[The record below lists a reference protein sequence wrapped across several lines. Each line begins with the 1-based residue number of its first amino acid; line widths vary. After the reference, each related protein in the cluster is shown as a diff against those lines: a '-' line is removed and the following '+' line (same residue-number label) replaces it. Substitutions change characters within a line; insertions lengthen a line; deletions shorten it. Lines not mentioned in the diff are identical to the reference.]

1 MEDVDA
7 PPLLSMKQAPGARVE
22 LPPFETAGPLL
33 RLDEPELP
41 VADADESEVPSAEAM
56 VAQLKDLRA
65 KLDDGIAFCANMA
78 TEKDN
83 ATRAV
88 ADARRELEQLRAA
101 PPAGRDK
108 AAAVAERGRRVPAV
122 SDRARA
128 ATRLP
133 PRQASAAS
141 ASPVLAPYL
150 ARCIAS
156 RDSLADAVAGV
167 LADRV
172 AGGGAE
178 GLPRDE
184 LAACLRALAASAP
197 SLARDVAAVVDG
209 DPAAPDA
216 LAVVLHFKGFL
227 ALAAHRAA
235 HALWGSGDRDVA
247 LLLQG
252 RASALFGVDIHP
264 AASVG
269 AGTFIDHA
277 TGVVVGEQ
285 ASLGEGCYVLHGVT
299 LGATGKVRDGRRH
312 PAVGAGVTLGSG
324 ASVLGPITVGDGAT
338 VGANACVTKDVEA
351 GATVVETG
359 YLNNRVLAPRK
370 KKAS

>member
-133 PRQASAAS
+133 PRQVRGGLRGRGPRSWRLRHR
-141 ASPVLAPYL
+141 P
-150 ARCIAS
+150 ARRRRRPRLPPRPREPPDTRA
-156 RDSLADAVAGV
+156 RL
-167 LADRV
+167 
-172 AGGGAE
+172 
-178 GLPRDE
+178 GLPRREPALRQRDVD
-184 LAACLRALAASAP
+184 LRA
-197 SLARDVAAVVDG
+197 RRFVFRVVCSR
-209 DPAAPDA
+209 P
-216 LAVVLHFKGFL
+216 
-227 ALAAHRAA
+227 
-235 HALWGSGDRDVA
+235 
-247 LLLQG
+247 
-252 RASALFGVDIHP
+252 
-264 AASVG
+264 
-269 AGTFIDHA
+269 
-277 TGVVVGEQ
+277 
-285 ASLGEGCYVLHGVT
+285 
-299 LGATGKVRDGRRH
+299 
-312 PAVGAGVTLGSG
+312 
-324 ASVLGPITVGDGAT
+324 DGAPLR
-338 VGANACVTKDVEA
+338 GCARWRAPM
-351 GATVVETG
+351 
-359 YLNNRVLAPRK
+359 LNVN
-370 KKAS
+370 

>member
-133 PRQASAAS
+133 PAAGSRRPSRPRTSKLAAS
-141 ASPVLAPYL
+141 ASSSSSSQPSSPSSSATRATRYPRSSGTSSTRTRATTARRRPKGLAFCVS
-150 ARCIAS
+150 RCFFPSGWGAS
-156 RDSLADAVAGV
+156 AW
-167 LADRV
+167 
-172 AGGGAE
+172 
-178 GLPRDE
+178 
-184 LAACLRALAASAP
+184 LRAAP
-197 SLARDVAAVVDG
+197 M
-209 DPAAPDA
+209 
-216 LAVVLHFKGFL
+216 
-227 ALAAHRAA
+227 
-235 HALWGSGDRDVA
+235 
-247 LLLQG
+247 
-252 RASALFGVDIHP
+252 
-264 AASVG
+264 
-269 AGTFIDHA
+269 
-277 TGVVVGEQ
+277 
-285 ASLGEGCYVLHGVT
+285 
-299 LGATGKVRDGRRH
+299 
-312 PAVGAGVTLGSG
+312 
-324 ASVLGPITVGDGAT
+324 
-338 VGANACVTKDVEA
+338 
-351 GATVVETG
+351 
-359 YLNNRVLAPRK
+359 LNVN
-370 KKAS
+370 

>member
-108 AAAVAERGRRVPAV
+108 AAAVAERGRRVPVV

-128 ATRLP
+128 TTRLP
-133 PRQASAAS
+133 RGRFEAAFE
-141 ASPVLAPYL
+141 AEDLE
-150 ARCIAS
+150 
-156 RDSLADAVAGV
+156 
-167 LADRV
+167 
-172 AGGGAE
+172 AGGFGIVQ
-178 GLPRDE
+178 LV
-184 LAACLRALAASAP
+184 
-197 SLARDVAAVVDG
+197 VAAVLAFLLG
-209 DPAAPDA
+209 HASHQIPALVWDFLDA
-216 LAVVLHFKGFL
+216 NP
-227 ALAAHRAA
+227 RYD
-235 HALWGSGDRDVA
+235 S
-247 LLLQG
+247 
-252 RASALFGVDIHP
+252 
-264 AASVG
+264 
-269 AGTFIDHA
+269 
-277 TGVVVGEQ
+277 
-285 ASLGEGCYVLHGVT
+285 
-299 LGATGKVRDGRRH
+299 
-312 PAVGAGVTLGSG
+312 
-324 ASVLGPITVGDGAT
+324 
-338 VGANACVTKDVEA
+338 
-351 GATVVETG
+351 ET
-359 YLNNRVLAPRK
+359 
-370 KKAS
+370 ST